1 MRYFILI
8 IRRLRKARLGWSR
21 PILYMACETDYSSDV
36 GNGMTAI
43 DQRCQESPVAAM
55 GHIRATVERDGP
67 LSKNALYCSRGK
79 AGDMTWVVADV

>member
-1 MRYFILI
+1 
-8 IRRLRKARLGWSR
+8 
-21 PILYMACETDYSSDV
+21 
-36 GNGMTAI
+36 MTAI